1 MRTTSATKYLW
12 FLTLSYCM
20 ALAFANWFDPRLV
33 KLGPL
38 VTDAGTLIFPLT
50 YLLSDIITEVYGYKH
65 ARRAIWVGF
74 LFNILF
80 LAYGQLILNLP
91 SPSYQTNNN
100 MFATIMAADARIVF
114 ASLFSYLIAEP
125 LNSYIMA
132 KLKILTQGRNMAL
145 RFVAST
151 LVAAGVDSF
160 IFGVAAFYAVMNNI
174 NLLILILTMW
184 LIKILTEIILL
195 PLSVYLTKRI
205 KKAEQL
211 DIYDNRTKF
220 NLFSLN
226 ADYQK
231 NDNHFQ

>member
-1 MRTTSATKYLW
+1 
-12 FLTLSYCM
+12 M

>member
-1 MRTTSATKYLW
+1 
-12 FLTLSYCM
+12 M

-80 LAYGQLILNLP
+80 LAYGQLVLNLP

-100 MFATIMAADARIVF
+100 MFATIMAADTRIIF

-132 KLKILTQGRNMAL
+132 RLKTLMQGKNMAL

-160 IFGVAAFYAVMNNI
+160 IFGVAAFYAVMNNL

-184 LIKILTEIILL
+184 LIKILTEIVLL

-211 DIYDNRTKF
+211 DIYDNYTKF

-231 NDNHFQ
+231 NDNHYQ

>member
-1 MRTTSATKYLW
+1 
-12 FLTLSYCM
+12 M

-80 LAYGQLILNLP
+80 LAYGQLVLNLP

-100 MFATIMAADARIVF
+100 MFATIMAADTRIIF

-132 KLKILTQGRNMAL
+132 RLKTLMQGKNMAL

-160 IFGVAAFYAVMNNI
+160 IFGVAAFYAVMNNL

-184 LIKILTEIILL
+184 LIKILTEIVLL

-211 DIYDNRTKF
+211 DIYDNYTKF
-220 NLFSLN
+220 NLL
-226 ADYQK
+226 QPVLRGLL
-231 NDNHFQ
+231 